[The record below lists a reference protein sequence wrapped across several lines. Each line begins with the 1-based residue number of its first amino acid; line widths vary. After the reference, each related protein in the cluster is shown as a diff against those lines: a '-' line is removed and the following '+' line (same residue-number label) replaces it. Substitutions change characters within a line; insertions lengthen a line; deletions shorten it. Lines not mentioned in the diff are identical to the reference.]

1 MFLQSHLA
9 QIPEF
14 WCQNKNFRHFLVD
27 ILAISVLVTL
37 YGTDGFE
44 KIALFGQQKEGLL
57 RRYPPLPASPP
68 AADTY
73 RRVCEKLDVTRFNAC
88 FMTWMQEVLPT
99 LHSAVALGQA
109 HKTD

>member
-1 MFLQSHLA
+1 MSLQSHLA

-14 WCQNKNFRHFLVD
+14 RRQNKNFRHFLVD
-27 ILAISVLVTL
+27 VLAIGVLATL
-37 YGTDGFE
+37 CGADEFE
-44 KIALFGQQKEGLL
+44 EIALFGQQKESLL
-57 RRYPPLPASPP
+57 RRYPPLPTGPP
-68 AADTY
+68 AADTH
-73 RRVCEKLDVTRFNAC
+73 RRVSEKLNVTRFNAC